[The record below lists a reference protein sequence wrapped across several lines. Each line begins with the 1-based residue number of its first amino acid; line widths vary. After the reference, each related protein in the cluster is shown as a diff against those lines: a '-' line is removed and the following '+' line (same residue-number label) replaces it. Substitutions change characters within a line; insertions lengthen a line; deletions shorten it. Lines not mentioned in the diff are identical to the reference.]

1 MRIDRNTNIVH
12 LDNDLEKNLE
22 IEEKRTNQ
30 FLLMA
35 VTFISIGIAGI
46 YAILKLVEWLVS

>member
-12 LDNDLEKNLE
+12 LDNDLERNLE

-46 YAILKLVEWLVS
+46 YAVFKFIQWLVS